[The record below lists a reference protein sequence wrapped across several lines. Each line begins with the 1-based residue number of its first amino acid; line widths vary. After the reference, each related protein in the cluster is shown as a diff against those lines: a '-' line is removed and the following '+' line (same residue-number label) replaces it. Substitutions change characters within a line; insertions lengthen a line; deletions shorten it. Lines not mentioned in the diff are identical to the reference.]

1 MSTCL
6 KCPTLPAKATRA
18 TTGTK
23 IALLGATLA
32 LAFTMG
38 ESSVAAPDEIR
49 ALWVQRATLNSSES
63 ITRMISTASS
73 NGFNTIFVQIRGRGD
88 AYFNSGVEE
97 RASSLTGTPENFDP
111 LGETIAQ
118 ARSVGLSV
126 HAWVVVNL
134 VSSATDLPASPD
146 HVIYQHPNWLM
157 VPRAL
162 APELMKINFSNPEY
176 LGLLT
181 RWTRANAE
189 KVEGLYLSPMNP
201 DALTYTT
208 QVVEDLVTLYDVDGV
223 HLDYV
228 RYPNNNFDYSKYALE
243 RFKSEV
249 RSTISPDER
258 ARVDKLESIDPF
270 AYPENFPNQWKQM
283 RMAQLTALVAR
294 LSNAIHRIRPSA
306 LVSVAVIPDYTDA
319 LENTLQDWR
328 TWVDNGFIDSLCPMA
343 YTIDAEVFA
352 TQIKEIRALTPGS
365 RLWAGIGAYRLSPR
379 QTLEN
384 INTAKELGANG
395 IILFSYDN
403 LAGPSNDSNY
413 LAVIGRAFNGF

>member
-97 RASSLTGTPENFDP
+97 RASSLTGTPESFDP

-181 RWTRANAE
+181 RWTRDNAE
-189 KVEGLYLSPMNP
+189 KV
-201 DALTYTT
+201 
-208 QVVEDLVTLYDVDGV
+208 
-223 HLDYV
+223 
-228 RYPNNNFDYSKYALE
+228 
-243 RFKSEV
+243 
-249 RSTISPDER
+249 
-258 ARVDKLESIDPF
+258 
-270 AYPENFPNQWKQM
+270 
-283 RMAQLTALVAR
+283 
-294 LSNAIHRIRPSA
+294 
-306 LVSVAVIPDYTDA
+306 
-319 LENTLQDWR
+319 
-328 TWVDNGFIDSLCPMA
+328 
-343 YTIDAEVFA
+343 
-352 TQIKEIRALTPGS
+352 
-365 RLWAGIGAYRLSPR
+365 
-379 QTLEN
+379 
-384 INTAKELGANG
+384 
-395 IILFSYDN
+395 
-403 LAGPSNDSNY
+403 
-413 LAVIGRAFNGF
+413 

>member
-1 MSTCL
+1 MPSCL
-6 KCPTLPAKATRA
+6 KCRRLPVKATRA
-18 TTGTK
+18 LTGTK
-23 IALLGATLA
+23 VALLGVALA

-38 ESSVAAPDEIR
+38 KTSVAAPDEVR

-63 ITRMISTASS
+63 ISRMISTASS
-73 NGFNTIFVQIRGRGD
+73 NGFNAIFVQIRGRGD
-88 AYFNSGVEE
+88 AYFNSGIEQ
-97 RASSLTGTPENFDP
+97 RASSLTGTPEGFDP
-111 LGETIAQ
+111 LGETITQ

-134 VSSATDLPASPD
+134 VSSATDLPASSD

-162 APELMKINFSNPEY
+162 APELMKINFNSPEY

-189 KVEGLYLSPMNP
+189 NIEGLYLSPMHP

-208 QVVEDLVTLYDVDGV
+208 QVVEDLVTLYDIDGV

-228 RYPNNNFDYSKYALE
+228 RYPNNNFDYSKYALD
-243 RFKSEV
+243 RFKAEIQ
-249 RSTISPDER
+249 STISLDER

-270 AYPENFPNQWKQM
+270 AYPETFPEQWKQI

-294 LSNAIHRIRPSA
+294 LSNTIHRIRPSA
-306 LVSVAVIPDYTDA
+306 LVSAAVIPDYTDA
-319 LENTLQDWR
+319 LVNTFQDWR

-365 RLWAGIGAYRLSPR
+365 QLWAGIGAYRLSPR
-379 QTLEN
+379 QTLKN

-413 LAVIGRAFNGF
+413 LAVIGRSFNGF

>member
-1 MSTCL
+1 MPTCL
-6 KCPTLPAKATRA
+6 KSSTLPAKATRA
-18 TTGTK
+18 TTSTK
-23 IALLGATLA
+23 VVLLGAALA
-32 LAFTMG
+32 LAFAMG
-38 ESSVAAPDEIR
+38 ESNVAALDEVR

-63 ITRMISTASS
+63 IARMISTASS
-73 NGFNTIFVQIRGRGD
+73 NGFNTIFVQVRGRGD
-88 AYFNSGVEE
+88 TYFNSSVEE
-97 RASSLTGTPENFDP
+97 RASSLTGTPKGFDP
-111 LGETIAQ
+111 LGETIIK

-189 KVEGLYLSPMNP
+189 RVEGLYLSPMNP

-208 QVVEDLVTLYDVDGV
+208 QVVEDLVTLYDIDGV

-243 RFKSEV
+243 RFKAEIQ
-249 RSTISPDER
+249 STISPDER
-258 ARVDKLESIDPF
+258 ARVDKIESIDPF
-270 AYPENFPNQWKQM
+270 AYPENFSKQWKQM

-306 LVSVAVIPDYTDA
+306 LVSVAVTPDYTDA

-328 TWVDNGFIDSLCPMA
+328 TWVDNGFIDSLCPMV
-343 YTIDAEVFA
+343 YTMDAEVFA

-365 RLWAGIGAYRLSPR
+365 RLWAGIGAHLLSPR
-379 QTLEN
+379 QTLQN
-384 INTAKELGANG
+384 INAAKELGANG